1 MLLKWFRVASLGV
14 VTSAAV
20 TSSVHAASC
29 NLGDVC
35 GTQTIQD
42 FYLGGLNTYNN
53 KDVIGS
59 TKVFDVTSAVV
70 TLDVTT
76 NVLTIQ
82 VNTNF
87 AGAPTS
93 TNSHVMNAL
102 VGQTYGALF
111 LGPGGA
117 GSTWLANHP
126 TAPGPGNTYPM
137 DQYHP
142 GEWTTAVNGPTNGSG
157 NSGAASVYSVGGSQN
172 GGTQTAVIDS
182 SYPGAGPNSNTT
194 HVPVA
199 FSTNDN
205 HGKHLGDVVMSNEYG
220 NPITHPHPGQA
231 TINGNHF
238 AFREGQAV
246 QFNPDP
252 SASTIGG
259 TGTSSFL
266 ITPTDWA
273 TNGNVITEGSI
284 TYTITDF
291 SALDL
296 GGIIALSWAMSCG
309 NDVIQG
315 VVDFTEII
323 HGGGATPIPA
333 TLPLFAAGLG
343 VLGLIGYRRN
353 KRQARTT
360 VV

>member
-1 MLLKWFRVASLGV
+1 LANVALQ
-14 VTSAAV
+14 
-20 TSSVHAASC
+20 SVAFAASC
-29 NLGDVC
+29 NPGDLC
-35 GTQTIQD
+35 ATQTIQD

-59 TKVFDVTSAVV
+59 TNVFDVTGAVV

-76 NVLTIQ
+76 NMLTIR

-93 TNSHVMNAL
+93 SNSHVMNAL

-126 TAPGPGNTYPM
+126 TAPGPGNTYPT

-142 GEWTTAVNGPTNGSG
+142 GEWTVAVNMNGAG
-157 NSGAASVYSVGGSQN
+157 NNGAAGVYSVGGSQN
-172 GGTQTAVIDS
+172 GGSQTPIINS
-182 SYPGAGPNSNTT
+182 SYPGAKPNSNTT

-199 FSTNDN
+199 FSTSDS

-220 NPITHPHPGQA
+220 NPITHPNPGHA
-231 TINGNHF
+231 TINGNQF
-238 AFREGQAV
+238 AFRQGQAV
-246 QFNPDP
+246 QFNPDA

-259 TGTSSFL
+259 TDTSSFL

-296 GGIIALSWAMSCG
+296 GTIIALSWGMSCG

-315 VVDFTEII
+315 VVDFTPLGPPG
-323 HGGGATPIPA
+323 GGGATPIPT
-333 TLPLFAAGLG
+333 TLPLFGAGLG
-343 VLGLIGYRRN
+343 VLGLAGLRRRRRVN
-353 KRQARTT
+353 AIAA
-360 VV
+360 